1 MLEQVRAQQFDDGGL
16 CKIRDKLLKGE
27 SKAAILDSQGVL
39 RIKGRI
45 CVPRTGD
52 LTRLI
57 MEEAYS
63 LWYSIHPGATKIY
76 HYLKQH

>member
-1 MLEQVRAQQFDDGGL
+1 M
-16 CKIRDKLLKGE
+16 
-27 SKAAILDSQGVL
+27 

-57 MEEAYS
+57 MEEATWETEVEMRSKYPH
-63 LWYSIHPGATKIY
+63 LFEHPGDVDLQLVGLMHLRLDHGVQIC
-76 HYLKQH
+76 